1 MKQEIY
7 TTEFATVSAYRKRLR
22 EILAAEEDARDG
34 SWKLRMT
41 EEGVWLL
48 SSRSRRTIEDV

>member
-7 TTEFATVSAYRKRLR
+7 TKELATVSAYRKRLR

-41 EEGVWLL
+41 EGVWLL
-48 SSRSRRTIEDV
+48 SSRSRRTVEDV